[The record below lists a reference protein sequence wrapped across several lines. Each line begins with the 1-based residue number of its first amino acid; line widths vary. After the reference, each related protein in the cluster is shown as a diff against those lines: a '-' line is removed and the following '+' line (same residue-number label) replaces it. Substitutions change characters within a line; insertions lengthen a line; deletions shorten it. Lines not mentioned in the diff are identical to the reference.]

1 MFRFLS
7 ALIPAGLLLTALA
20 GSAAASPMEGTP
32 ASMHRHDPMERFAAM
47 DGDAD
52 GRVSRQE
59 FFKARPSF
67 TEKAFELIDAD
78 HDGSVTKE
86 EWAAFS
92 SGHGGNMGGSGMG
105 SMMKGMRGMGGPRP
119 AEGSADPGGAASG
132 AIPLVCRLLPR
143 MPPER
148 VRRAVPSRWSCRRRN
163 RMTFSVLPAFR
174 GGGAVDKRL
183 GHTYITVP
191 IPVRGAHRQTYREF
205 T

>member
-105 SMMKGMRGMGGPRP
+105 AMMKGMRGMGGPRP
-119 AEGSADPGGAASG
+119 AEESADPGCPGGAAS
-132 AIPLVCRLLPR
+132 ASMPLV
-143 MPPER
+143 MPPAAPEASGKGAPGKGPAGR
-148 VRRAVPSRWSCRRRN
+148 SVPLV
-163 RMTFSVLPAFR
+163 MPPA
-174 GGGAVDKRL
+174 
-183 GHTYITVP
+183 
-191 IPVRGAHRQTYREF
+191 E
-205 T
+205 